1 MILEI
6 LSLVRLQKTPRA
18 DSLSGNYA
26 LRRKSWGRLNNLLL
40 ALLKDHKI

>member
-6 LSLVRLQKTPRA
+6 LSLVRLQKTRRA
-18 DSLSGNYA
+18 DSLSGKHA
-26 LRRKSWGRLNNLLL
+26 LRRKSRGKLDNLLL